1 MAEPK
6 RFDINKIE
14 NFLKNS
20 ADKAQTLSYWNAAV
34 EHGKTVKEID
44 ENLTSNVDDKQ
55 IADLLLS
62 RTDAINRRN
71 RLIKAVENAIKVKY
85 QPQIPEIFST
95 VNKEMQSR
103 LAELQQQSSSV
114 GRVQMLMSAL
124 QDENQI
130 LNYLDLDE
138 KKRAIDRLMDSNKK
152 LREDSIANGKVVD
165 EEDYAAACQELLQ
178 KRSDIKTKIEDLL
191 KTGEGGAILRSLED
205 AEQRLADVRASVAA
219 DKSSKNGT
227 SPQKERQ
234 PDDEQKEHDGHNA
247 DDNQEPRNGARSLPI
262 EELSIHSR
270 SERAKSNKTSVIS
283 KTSSA
288 RRVMHLELK
297 ALKEHEELQKRLE
310 KLEREAKQLE
320 REAKEKEIA
329 DLQEEV
335 ARRARIAEKEKEM
348 ANVPSSCGSSF
359 RRISPVET
367 PDDNLTKVSDWMDK
381 TEEAEN
387 VASTT
392 NVPSVYQQT
401 SVSAPVITVQSMHE
415 GQCSAL
421 VRDLNPP
428 VKPTISTEAASR
440 GIGKHRTKIV
450 IDAVSQ
456 RATAQPEV
464 KFAPSKPSMIL
475 SADPNRLPP
484 TFGGIQSS
492 AFQVPQLENT
502 QKQYMPSQGPNI
514 VSNARDDY
522 YIRSSL
528 PKLKLAEF
536 SGDPL
541 EWPEWSQLFQATVHA
556 ANMDD
561 SVKMNHLKTMVTGKA
576 NEAIA
581 GLGYTAEMYNVAWN
595 ILVRNFGKPQM
606 VVNAQLKRIYSFPPM
621 KPYEGAALIK
631 FARIVSSCVNVLT
644 QFNYVGDP
652 NSEGVL
658 GSATRKLTLDM
669 KTKWLTYVKQ
679 MNLCQPGLAVF
690 SEWLNDIA
698 DVQDELLL
706 SSNPNA
712 DRAKLNYKEKAKGS
726 TFATSTTNTTSDNSK
741 YQPECAL
748 KDGKHP
754 IWKCEKFKKMNVEER
769 GQKAKELKLCFKCLS
784 DAHQMRNCCG
794 RLCDMNGCGKP
805 HHRLLH
811 RTYKN
816 VEQKKNVENVDEVSN
831 LSSMRSSGVLPVI
844 PVSIGSGSKTVKTF
858 ALCDSGASLSFVD
871 ESLMKTLN
879 LTGQPVDLNV
889 AGIHGTSDISSERLR
904 VRIGDQDGKVK
915 EDIMAYSHP
924 DVNAGN
930 RTYNLKK
937 LKEEYPHLSVLKD
950 STINLKDVKVILGQ
964 DCYQLHRAIDYRK
977 CGNAKPWA
985 VRTKLGWK
993 LSGPLP
999 QQETAKLATES
1010 LVAAEVDP
1018 LADQV
1023 KSWWS
1028 MKSYASNCSVSGRSK
1043 EDERALEMLKATT
1056 NFDGERYEV
1065 GLLWKNA
1072 KLHLPNNY
1080 SSAVSQLKSLV
1091 RRLEKD
1097 ANLKQRYKETID
1109 VDVQKGFVRILEEE
1123 ELENTKT
1130 DLQWYVPHLPVLNPN
1145 KPDKVRRVCNAAS
1158 KFGGVSL
1165 NDNLMAGPDLL
1176 QSLIGIIFRF
1186 REKEIALT
1194 ADVEAMFLQVKVP
1207 PTDYRVLRF
1216 LWRENHTDPIS
1227 VYEYGRHFFG
1237 AKSSPTCVNYALQ
1250 QVGRD
1255 SRDDNGMVAKL
1266 INRNFYMD
1274 DFVKSVASREEAVEV
1289 YKCLRQSLANRGFQ
1303 LTKWI
1308 CNSEKVMEEIPSEDR
1323 SDALS
1328 KTFEAEPLAPSILG
1342 LQWDVESDSLEIC
1355 RGTGKEVP
1363 VKITQRIVLSHVSSV
1378 FDPLGLFSPFTV
1390 RMRLFL
1396 KGIWKKHGQSWDEQV
1411 SPEDEIAF
1419 KDWASELNH
1428 VNEMAIKRKY
1438 LSKNAEVVDLHIF
1451 ADASLE
1457 AMCMVAYFRDQQT
1470 GELAY
1475 VVGKCR
1481 VAPMKQQSIPRLEL
1495 QAAMYGTRL
1504 KQLIVDEHDIQ
1515 VERTFFWTD
1524 STTVLQWLHGA
1535 DKKQPVF
1542 VANRVAEIL
1551 DSSTIDQWR
1560 HVEGTLNPADIG
1572 TRGKSVHE
1580 LEKSEWFTGPAW
1592 LQEKEDAWPQTS
1604 PQLFQQKTEDIEQ
1617 VFEVVSEEKD
1627 IDWEKFGSFRR
1638 TTRIFAYC
1646 LRFKSKSKRKV
1657 VITEEMQQVIQL
1669 LLRKSQMESFGPAY
1683 QALAAGKPMA
1693 ASDHLNKLSP
1703 FMDEQN
1709 LMRLRGRLRHADAS
1723 YEMKHPILLSAKHP
1737 IVRKLIEDAHENNY
1751 HEGTEYVRSI
1761 LQQNYWIIGLR
1772 NALRNVKLKCVKCRK
1787 Q

>member
-20 ADKAQTLSYWNAAV
+20 ADKAQTLSYWTAAV

-44 ENLTSNVDDKQ
+44 ENLASNVDDKQ
-55 IADLLLS
+55 IADLLLR
-62 RTDAINRRN
+62 RTDAINRRD

-95 VNKEMQSR
+95 VNKEMQSQ

-152 LREDSIANGKVVD
+152 LREDSIANGKIVD

-219 DKSSKNGT
+219 DKSSRNGT
-227 SPQKERQ
+227 SPQKEPE
-234 PDDEQKEHDGHNA
+234 PDEEQKEDNGHNA
-247 DDNQEPRNGARSLPI
+247 DDSQERNKCARSFPI

-270 SERAKSNKTSVIS
+270 SKRTKSNKTSVIS

-288 RRVMHLELK
+288 RRVFDLELN
-297 ALKEHEELQKRLE
+297 ALKEQEELQSRLE
-310 KLEREAKQLE
+310 KLRRNAEQN
-320 REAKEKEIA
+320 EIA
-329 DLQEEV
+329 DLQEKL
-335 ARRARIAEKEKEM
+335 ARKAKIAEKEIEM
-348 ANVPSSCGSSF
+348 AKVPSGCGSSF
-359 RRISPVET
+359 RSISPVET

-387 VASTT
+387 VASPI

-401 SVSAPVITVQSMHE
+401 SVSAPVITGQSMHG

-421 VRDLNPP
+421 VRDLKPS
-428 VKPTISTEAASR
+428 VKPTIFTEAAVR
-440 GIGKHRTKIV
+440 DIGKDGTKTV
-450 IDAVSQ
+450 IGVGSQ

-464 KFAPSKPSMIL
+464 KFASMKPSMTL
-475 SADPNRLPP
+475 MADQNQLPP
-484 TFGGIQSS
+484 KNAGIPGG
-492 AFQVPQLENT
+492 AFQVPQLANT
-502 QKQYMPSQGPNI
+502 QKQYMPSQGPYT

-522 YIRSSL
+522 FIRSSL
-528 PKLKLAEF
+528 PKLKLTDF

-556 ANMDD
+556 ANIDD

-576 NEAIA
+576 KEAIA

-595 ILVRNFGKPQM
+595 VLVRNFGKPQM

-621 KPYEGAALIK
+621 KPYDGAALIK

-644 QFNYVGDP
+644 QFNYVGDL

-658 GSATRKLTLDM
+658 GSATRKLTLDT

-712 DRAKLNYKEKAKGS
+712 DRAKSNYKEKAKGS

-741 YQPECAL
+741 YQRECAL

-784 DAHQMRNCCG
+784 DAHQMRNCSG
-794 RLCDMNGCGKP
+794 RLCDVNGCGKP

-816 VEQKKNVENVDEVSN
+816 VERKKNVENVEEVSN

-871 ESLMKTLN
+871 ERLMKTLN

-889 AGIHGTSDISSERLR
+889 AGIRGTSDISSKRLR
-904 VRIGDQDGKVK
+904 VKIGNQDGKVN

-924 DVNAGN
+924 HVNAGN
-930 RTYNLKK
+930 RTYDLKK
-937 LKEEYPHLSVLKD
+937 LKETYPHLSVLKD

-964 DCYQLHRAIDYRK
+964 DCYHLHRAIDYRK

-985 VRTKLGWK
+985 VRTKLGWM

-1023 KSWWS
+1023 KSWCS
-1028 MKSYASNCSVSGRSK
+1028 MESYASNCSVSGRSK
-1043 EDERALEMLKATT
+1043 EDERALEMLKAITK
-1056 NFDGERYEV
+1056 FDGERYEV

-1080 SSAVSQLKSLV
+1080 SSAVSQLKSLE
-1091 RRLEKD
+1091 RRLEKNV
-1097 ANLKQRYKETID
+1097 NLKQRYKETID
-1109 VDVQKGFVRILEEE
+1109 VDVQKGFVRILDEA
-1123 ELENTKT
+1123 ELENTKS

-1207 PTDYRVLRF
+1207 PTDCRVLRF

-1227 VYEYGRHFFG
+1227 VYEYGRHIFG

-1274 DFVKSVASREEAVEV
+1274 DFVKSVASGEEAVEV
-1289 YKCLRQSLANRGFQ
+1289 YKCLRKSLAHRGFQ
-1303 LTKWI
+1303 LTKWF
-1308 CNSEKVMEEIPSEDR
+1308 CNSEKVMKEISAEDR
-1323 SDALS
+1323 SVSLS
-1328 KTFEAEPLAPSILG
+1328 KTFEAELLAPSILG
-1342 LQWDVESDSLEIC
+1342 LQWNVESDSLEIC

-1363 VKITQRIVLSHVSSV
+1363 AKITQRIVLRY
-1378 FDPLGLFSPFTV
+1378 PLCLT
-1390 RMRLFL
+1390 R
-1396 KGIWKKHGQSWDEQV
+1396 WDCF
-1411 SPEDEIAF
+1411 P
-1419 KDWASELNH
+1419 
-1428 VNEMAIKRKY
+1428 
-1438 LSKNAEVVDLHIF
+1438 
-1451 ADASLE
+1451 
-1457 AMCMVAYFRDQQT
+1457 
-1470 GELAY
+1470 
-1475 VVGKCR
+1475 
-1481 VAPMKQQSIPRLEL
+1481 P
-1495 QAAMYGTRL
+1495 
-1504 KQLIVDEHDIQ
+1504 
-1515 VERTFFWTD
+1515 
-1524 STTVLQWLHGA
+1524 
-1535 DKKQPVF
+1535 
-1542 VANRVAEIL
+1542 
-1551 DSSTIDQWR
+1551 
-1560 HVEGTLNPADIG
+1560 
-1572 TRGKSVHE
+1572 
-1580 LEKSEWFTGPAW
+1580 
-1592 LQEKEDAWPQTS
+1592 
-1604 PQLFQQKTEDIEQ
+1604 
-1617 VFEVVSEEKD
+1617 
-1627 IDWEKFGSFRR
+1627 
-1638 TTRIFAYC
+1638 
-1646 LRFKSKSKRKV
+1646 
-1657 VITEEMQQVIQL
+1657 
-1669 LLRKSQMESFGPAY
+1669 SQ
-1683 QALAAGKPMA
+1683 
-1693 ASDHLNKLSP
+1693 
-1703 FMDEQN
+1703 
-1709 LMRLRGRLRHADAS
+1709 
-1723 YEMKHPILLSAKHP
+1723 
-1737 IVRKLIEDAHENNY
+1737 
-1751 HEGTEYVRSI
+1751 
-1761 LQQNYWIIGLR
+1761 
-1772 NALRNVKLKCVKCRK
+1772 
-1787 Q
+1787 